1 MTNRN
6 FSASLFGIIAA
17 LLAVASANAQSRPL
31 AITHVNV
38 IDVSSGRTLPNS
50 TVTIRGS
57 SIVSVT
63 TGGAPPANA
72 LVVEGRDKF
81 LIPGLWDMHAHTQMT
96 GEPWLALGIANG
108 VTGIRDMG
116 SDLDFILNMREATSS
131 GKVLG
136 PRIFAAGP
144 ILDDAPEG
152 WPFRMRVK
160 TAEDGR
166 AAVQLLKRRGV
177 DLIKVHD
184 HTPREAYLAIAD
196 EARKQNLP
204 LAGHIPQGIRAREAI
219 DAGQG
224 DIEHLSNMNLWRACS
239 GGNTYN
245 PDACKPFFEMLA
257 QRIIWQTPTVATWV
271 ELGTIGTPASHVS
284 ADLMAYVPKSIREFW
299 AGNQSIFA
307 TPEVVK
313 QMKGQAEEGAIFT
326 NDMAKAG
333 VPILAGC
340 DGMISGYCLHDEL
353 AMFVHG
359 GMSPLA
365 ALQTATLNPAKYFK
379 IEQTSGSIASGK
391 RADLVLLDANPLTDI
406 KNVGRIRAVVLAGRL
421 LERNELDKMLADV
434 KAKARE

>member
-1 MTNRN
+1 MA
-6 FSASLFGIIAA
+6 FLFAFIA
-17 LLAVASANAQSRPL
+17 LLVFPSPQAQTRPI

-38 IDVSSGRTLPNS
+38 VDVVTGRILPNS
-50 TVTIRGS
+50 TVTITGS
-57 SIVSVT
+57 SIVNVT
-63 TGGAPPANA
+63 TGGNPPSNA
-72 LVVEGRDKF
+72 VVVEGRDKF
-81 LIPGLWDMHAHTQMT
+81 LIPGLWDMHAHTQMS
-96 GEPWLALGIANG
+96 GEPWLALGVANG

-116 SDLDFILNMREATSS
+116 SDLDFILNMRDATAS

-136 PRIFAAGP
+136 PRTFAAGP
-144 ILDDAPEG
+144 ILDDAPAD

-160 TAEDGR
+160 TADDGR

-184 HTPREAYLAIAD
+184 HTPREAYMAIAD

-204 LAGHIPQGIRAREAI
+204 LAGHVPQGIRVREAI
-219 DAGQG
+219 ESGQG
-224 DIEHLSNMNLWRACS
+224 DIEHLSNMNLWRSCS
-239 GGNTYN
+239 GNKY
-245 PDACKPFFEMLA
+245 DAAACKSFFEMLA
-257 QRIIWQTPTVATWV
+257 QRSIWQTPTVATWV
-271 ELGTIGTPASHVS
+271 ELGVIGTPASHVS
-284 ADLMAYVPKSIREFW
+284 AELMAYVPKSIREFW
-299 AGNQSIFA
+299 AANQSIFA

-313 QMKGQAEEGAIFT
+313 QMKAQADEGAIIT

-340 DGMISGYCLHDEL
+340 DGMISGYCIHDEL
-353 AMFVHG
+353 AMFVQG

-379 IEQTSGSIASGK
+379 IEQTAGSIGSGK

-406 KNVGRIRAVVLAGRL
+406 KNAGHIRAVILAGRL
-421 LERNELDKMLADV
+421 LDRNELDKMLANV